1 MVLTQWK
8 RLSQSPFH
16 FLNVI
21 SVSFQWQILYRNPQS
36 SCCCRGYWL
45 DRNLDKSKCGTHLSM
60 HTSDGKETIL
70 NMFSRGKKSCFV
82 CALTD
87 NYIWFVSLCKHQGE
101 FFLSVKP
108 VLKLFKMKIRSRRLQ
123 LARLLQ

>member
-1 MVLTQWK
+1 
-8 RLSQSPFH
+8 
-16 FLNVI
+16 
-21 SVSFQWQILYRNPQS
+21 
-36 SCCCRGYWL
+36 
-45 DRNLDKSKCGTHLSM
+45 M

-87 NYIWFVSLCKHQGE
+87 NYIWFVSLCKYQGE

-108 VLKLFKMKIRSRRLQ
+108 VLKLFKVKIRSQRLQ